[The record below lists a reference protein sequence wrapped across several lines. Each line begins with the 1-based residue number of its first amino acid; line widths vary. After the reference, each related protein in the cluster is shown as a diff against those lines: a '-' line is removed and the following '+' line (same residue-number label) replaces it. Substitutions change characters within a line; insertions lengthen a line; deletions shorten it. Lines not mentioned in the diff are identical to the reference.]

1 MRGERKRKKNKM
13 KNKLLTNL
21 LIMYFNTQKRAKIKH
36 HELSEIYRAEHLAI
50 FQVLFATYNHKVW
63 QKLADFKREN
73 NIESI

>member
-1 MRGERKRKKNKM
+1 M

-21 LIMYFNTQKRAKIKH
+21 LIAYFDTQKRAKLFKDNDT
-36 HELSEIYRAEHLAI
+36 LREIYRAEHLAI

-73 NIESI
+73 NIETL